1 VELWDHASTCKTRNV
16 WVFIMKE
23 SRIAADR
30 GGRASYPARSRF
42 DPIVALTLES
52 IVGDSQTHDQKRLV
66 VEKW

>member
-1 VELWDHASTCKTRNV
+1 
-16 WVFIMKE
+16 MKE